1 MEFGSIK
8 LHHETVAQ
16 AATELK
22 QAGHLMDESL
32 ADLTKKLGDVIDG
45 GHFQG
50 AAAAAF
56 HEFSREVS
64 TNASQMDQDITAAA
78 ATLTRMH
85 EIMTE
90 SDGQAGKQFT

>member
-8 LHHETVAQ
+8 LHHETVSQ
-16 AATELK
+16 AAAELK
-22 QAGHLMDESL
+22 QAGHMMDDSLRDLM
-32 ADLTKKLGDVIDG
+32 KKLGDVIDG

-50 AAAAAF
+50 AAAVAF
-56 HEFSREVS
+56 HDFSREVNN
-64 TNASQMDQDITAAA
+64 NASAMNADIAAAA
-78 ATLTRMH
+78 ATLTTMH

>member
-8 LHHETVAQ
+8 LHHETVSQ
-16 AATELK
+16 AAAELK
-22 QAGHLMDESL
+22 QAGHMMDDSLRDLMN
-32 ADLTKKLGDVIDG
+32 KLGAVIDG

-50 AAAAAF
+50 AAALAF
-56 HEFSREVS
+56 HEFSQQVS
-64 TNASQMDQDITAAA
+64 ANASAMDNDIAAAA
-78 ATLTRMH
+78 ATLTTMH